1 MSEQGALSILFLS
14 SEYPPETG
22 WGGIGTYT
30 YNMAKALAQRGHE
43 VHVLSVA
50 PGQPERHYLDGLV
63 HVHRFPQREL
73 WKLRSVRSAP
83 MPIPH
88 LEKALST
95 YLAHRRLGIEFDVIE
110 YSEWSAEGLL
120 FSLLR
125 NKPTVA
131 HLHAS
136 LPLRAQQSGIKTSIP
151 ARLAGYLE
159 GLSIRRA
166 DTITSP
172 SQALADWTTNHYRLE
187 HRPVVVI
194 RHPAPAPNEISD
206 VVPVEAS
213 GQKRVLFVGRLEF
226 NKNPE
231 VIVRAAKSVCG
242 RLGEA
247 EFIFAGGSR
256 LREGVQYREWLT
268 ELAGEYGV
276 STRIHFAG
284 HQERQE
290 VEDLQRS
297 ATIIVVPS
305 RWENFP
311 SVVMEAMIAARPI
324 VASRVGGIPEM
335 IRDGE
340 TGLLVDPEDREGW
353 AQALIALLTDPERA
367 CRMGQQAQ
375 EDALDRFHP
384 AKIAAQRETI
394 YREAIRLHQK
404 RQKRQQHDR
413 QSCL

>member
-1 MSEQGALSILFLS
+1 MTNLTMSEQRALSILFLS
-14 SEYPPETG
+14 TEYPPETG

-30 YNMAKALAQRGHE
+30 YNMAKALAKRGHE
-43 VHVLSVA
+43 VHVLSAA
-50 PGQPERHYLDGLV
+50 PHQPERHYLDGLV

-73 WKLRSVRSAP
+73 WKVRRVRSAP

-88 LEKALST
+88 LEKAFST
-95 YLAHRRLGIEFDVIE
+95 YMAHRRLGIQFDVVE
-110 YSEWSAEGLL
+110 YPEWSAEGLF

-136 LPLRAQQSGIKTSIP
+136 LPLRAQQGGIKTSIP
-151 ARLAGYLE
+151 ARLAGYVE

-172 SQALADWTTNHYRLE
+172 SQALADWTTNHYRLG

-194 RHPAPAPNEISD
+194 GHPAPAPNEISD

-213 GQKRVLFVGRLEF
+213 GQERVLFVGRLEF

-231 VIVRAAKSVCG
+231 VIVRAARSVCEKV
-242 RLGEA
+242 REA

-256 LREGVQYREWLT
+256 LREGVDYREWLT

-284 HQERQE
+284 HQQRQE
-290 VEDLQRS
+290 VDALQRAAS
-297 ATIIVVPS
+297 IIVVPS

-311 SVVMEAMIAARPI
+311 NVVQEAMIAARPI

-340 TGLLVDPEDREGW
+340 TGLLVHPEDPEGW
-353 AQALIALLTDPERA
+353 AQALVALLTDPERA
-367 CRMGQQAQ
+367 RQFGLRAR
-375 EDALDRFHP
+375 EDALDRFDP
-384 AKIAAQRETI
+384 AKIVAQREAV
-394 YREAIRLHQK
+394 YYEAMALHQK
-404 RQKRQQHDR
+404 QG
-413 QSCL
+413 